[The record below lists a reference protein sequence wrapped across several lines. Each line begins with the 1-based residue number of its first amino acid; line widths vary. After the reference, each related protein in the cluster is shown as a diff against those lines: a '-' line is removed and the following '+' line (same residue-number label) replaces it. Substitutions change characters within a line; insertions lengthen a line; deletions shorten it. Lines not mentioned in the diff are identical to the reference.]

1 MLTPFDHALAVLL
14 VAMFPV
20 WGSTLGYRRLKRAD
34 PDDRPR
40 LRLVQYGRAIAV
52 QWLLAGA
59 LLVLWVAQRRA
70 LSPAPAGLGMMPLL
84 TWGLGGVVLGTVIVL
99 IYLLRVR
106 AHIMSDDEGLA
117 EVRRELANVEP
128 LMPHT
133 PREFRWF
140 VALALTAGLCEE
152 LLYRGFLIWYFA
164 HFMGVIPAALVAT
177 VAFGVGHSYQGV
189 RGALKALAAGGFL
202 SAVYLLSGS
211 LFMPMLLHALMDLH
225 SGHLAYVA
233 YAREDAERE
242 AERLRAAEVQWE
254 GEGGTEA
261 PPATGAPPQDEGN
274 DAASL

>member
-1 MLTPFDHALAVLL
+1 MLTPYDHTLAVLL

-34 PDDRPR
+34 PDDQPR
-40 LRLVQYGRAIAV
+40 LRLVQYRRAIAV

-59 LLVLWVAQRRA
+59 LLALWVTQRRA
-70 LSPAPAGLGMMPLL
+70 WSPAPAGLGVTPLL
-84 TWGLGGVVLGTVIVL
+84 TWGLGGVVLGTLIVL
-99 IYLLRVR
+99 VYLLRVR
-106 AHIMSDDEGLA
+106 AQIMGDDEGLA
-117 EVRRELANVEP
+117 EVRRELQNVEP

-133 PREFRWF
+133 PREFRGF
-140 VALALTAGLCEE
+140 VALSLTAGLCEE

-164 HFMGVIPAALVAT
+164 HFMGVIPAAAVAT
-177 VAFGVGHSYQGV
+177 VAFGVGHSYQGI

-242 AERLRAAEVQWE
+242 AERLRQAQWEAEVAAED
-254 GEGGTEA
+254 TRTADA
-261 PPATGAPPQDEGN
+261 PPHDEGN